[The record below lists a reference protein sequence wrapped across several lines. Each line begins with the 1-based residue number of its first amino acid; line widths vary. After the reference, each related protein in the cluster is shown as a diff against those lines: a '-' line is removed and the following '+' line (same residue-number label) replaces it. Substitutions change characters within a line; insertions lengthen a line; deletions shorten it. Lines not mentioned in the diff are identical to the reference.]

1 MQTVALVPDA
11 VNLIDAGTHR
21 VVARIRSARQAPFAR
36 GVGGIAFSPG
46 SAWVMV
52 GPKQSIVRI
61 DLTTRRVTGVI
72 GLPWV
77 PGGIA
82 TGGGSVWVPQ
92 DFGSEL
98 VRIDARTSKIS
109 GRFDLGKRGGANTG
123 GVAYGDGT
131 LWLAQ
136 DRGVA
141 RLDPRTVRVV
151 RHFHAP
157 ARLLGFADGAVWAA
171 TPGDGRVTKIDPVEN
186 RIAAR
191 TKLHGWLSDLAVGGG
206 SVWISI
212 LPDGVVFRLSEDD
225 LGVQSVLAAGTD
237 PERISFGGGHLW
249 IANTAARSVSLL
261 DQVSGARQRL
271 VATAGPTL
279 AQYHDGLVW
288 TSAAPAP
295 APLAPIAGE
304 EIRVSTPTDT
314 AVDPD
319 PMGGK
324 ESVEQFMY
332 AICSNLLNYPD
343 SSGLQGARLR
353 PEIAAAMPTVSPGG
367 RTYTFHIRPGFPLLA
382 ALERGRD
389 RRNVPAHTGAVS
401 LAQEPVFGRPA
412 PRLEHRRR
420 RCLPRRQGR
429 THLGHRRPR
438 QHALDHPGQACR
450 GLPHP
455 SFDVRLLPGSAFG
468 ADPRQRLHRA
478 PHPFSR
484 ALLRCVAAGRS
495 DSAAAEPELPRRPAP
510 ASRADRLYERHP
522 DAEGGRLANAG
533 ALDLLPQD
541 FDNTTSLLWPG
552 GALDQRS
559 GATSPAGRAG
569 RQQYFLYAAPL
580 VDYIVFNTRRPLFRD
595 VRLRR
600 AASYAL
606 DRRALA
612 ASFSDGPADQIVSP
626 AVPGFLAGRVYP
638 LQPDLATAHR
648 LAGGRSR
655 SGVLYF
661 CGNPQERKVAQ
672 IVRSNLARIGI
683 SVSITESQDCPGRW
697 QDADLLLQ
705 SGLQS
710 EERDPMPFLDEALSS
725 GIFDSPL
732 GPGPWNDPTF
742 RKQLEE
748 ARPLRGAARIAAY
761 GRLVDELMRMAPF
774 AGYGTYVGRST
785 SRPRSAAKSFWA
797 STGSSTWARSA
808 RRADEPGIDV
818 ADRERSIA
826 PR

>member
-1 MQTVALVPDA
+1 
-11 VNLIDAGTHR
+11 
-21 VVARIRSARQAPFAR
+21 
-36 GVGGIAFSPG
+36 
-46 SAWVMV
+46 MV

-98 VRIDARTSKIS
+98 VRIDARTGKIS

-151 RHFHAP
+151 HRFHAP
-157 ARLLGFADGAVWAA
+157 ARLLVFADGAVWAA

-206 SVWISI
+206 SVWTSI

-295 APLAPIAGE
+295 AAA
-304 EIRVSTPTDT
+304 RTDRRRG
-314 AVDPD
+314 DP
-319 PMGGK
+319 
-324 ESVEQFMY
+324 
-332 AICSNLLNYPD
+332 
-343 SSGLQGARLR
+343 RLDTDR
-353 PEIAAAMPTVSPGG
+353 HGG
-367 RTYTFHIRPGFPLLA
+367 RPGSDGRQGERRAVHVRDLLEPPQLPRLLRAPRCPAPTRDRSCDAHGLSRRTHLHLSHPSRLSLLA
-382 ALERGRD
+382 ALERARD
-389 RRNVPAHTGAVS
+389 RRNVPAHAGAVS
-401 LAQEPVFGRPA
+401 
-412 PRLEHRRR
+412 
-420 RCLPRRQGR
+420 
-429 THLGHRRPR
+429 RRPR
-438 QHALDHPGQACR
+438 TSIRPARASPRTSPASLPTAPARPQHISGIAVR
-450 GLPHP
+450 GNTLSITLVKPAGD
-455 SFDVRLLPGSAFG
+455 FLTRLSMSAFCPVPLSVPIHVNG
-468 ADPRQRLHRA
+468 FTE
-478 PHPFSR
+478 HPIPSAGPYYVASLQGDR
-484 ALLRCVAAGRS
+484 TVLLRNPNYHGDR
-495 DSAAAEPELPRRPAP
+495 PRRPERIVFTNDIPTPKAVTL
-510 ASRADRLYERHP
+510 AD
-522 DAEGGRLANAG
+522 AG

-626 AVPGFLAGRVYP
+626 AVPGFPGR
-638 LQPDLATAHR
+638 AR
-648 LAGGRSR
+648 LSAPTRSR
-655 SGVLYF
+655 HR
-661 CGNPQERKVAQ
+661 PP
-672 IVRSNLARIGI
+672 ARRR
-683 SVSITESQDCPGRW
+683 TESQRRP
-697 QDADLLLQ
+697 LLLRQ
-705 SGLQS
+705 PAGTQ
-710 EERDPMPFLDEALSS
+710 
-725 GIFDSPL
+725 
-732 GPGPWNDPTF
+732 
-742 RKQLEE
+742 
-748 ARPLRGAARIAAY
+748 
-761 GRLVDELMRMAPF
+761 GRTDREVEP
-774 AGYGTYVGRST
+774 
-785 SRPRSAAKSFWA
+785 
-797 STGSSTWARSA
+797 
-808 RRADEPGIDV
+808 RADRDIRLDHGVTGLPWAV
-818 ADRERSIA
+818 AGRRLAA
-826 PR
+826 PVGLAE